1 MRGRVIFEDP
11 FILVYCSDRYKT
23 PIMCDEAA
31 DDCLAA
37 LKLLPD
43 LFVTSKML
51 EKLDNALQAND
62 DILFYK
68 EDFEKVRFIANQIL
82 NK

>member
-1 MRGRVIFEDP
+1 MRDRVIFEDL
-11 FILVYCSDRYKT
+11 FMLVYCPDRYKT
-23 PIMCDEAA
+23 QIICDEAA
-31 DDCLAA
+31 ADCLAA

-43 LFVTSKML
+43 LFDTSKTL

-62 DILFYK
+62 DILFYN
-68 EDFEKVRFIANQIL
+68 EDFKKVRFIANQIL